1 MGDRDGDGLSG
12 TQGPVEGILL
22 TDPRESGWQTG
33 SQTTGAVRIGG
44 SQGRLVGFESSPI
57 PAASQ
62 TAGSSSSTA
71 GPRGGKS
78 ADSVLLLLLSVVL
91 MLQMMGGYFLAS
103 FR

>member
-1 MGDRDGDGLSG
+1 MGDWDGDGLLG
-12 TQGPVEGILL
+12 TQGAVEGIPL
-22 TDPRESGWQTG
+22 TGPRESGWQTR
-33 SQTTGAVRIGG
+33 SQAAGAARTGGN
-44 SQGRLVGFESSPI
+44 QGRLVGFESSPT

-71 GPRGGKS
+71 APRGGKS
-78 ADSVLLLLLSVVL
+78 ADSVLLLLLSAVL